1 MKPSCSIGQNAQ
13 MACQMEVLA
22 PKPGNVYPGADWNYS
37 DLTTVDF
44 LKSANAIRKPFDQS
58 ASQNLGE
65 LILSAVSSTQSVVQ
79 TNTNLG
85 QILLLAPLV
94 KASAEF
100 GEITQKLVEK
110 IISDTTAEDSNKV
123 YQAITLAKPGGMG
136 QVDQEDIHQPP
147 SLSLRQVM
155 ALAAQ
160 RDTIALQ
167 YTNGFSDILN
177 FGMSRVTQIWS
188 NTPQWTDAVVRLFLE
203 YLARIPD
210 SLISRKCGPEMA
222 HSVSATAR
230 EILNLDFVD
239 GSYQDAIQTF
249 DRWLRDDGNRRNPGT
264 TADLV
269 TATLFV
275 AIQLDKIPV
284 PPDLEMVVSGF
295 LSTVNGNDK

>member
-1 MKPSCSIGQNAQ
+1 
-13 MACQMEVLA
+13 MEVLA

-37 DLTTVDF
+37 DLTTMDF

-58 ASQNLGE
+58 ACQNLGD
-65 LILSAVSSTQSVVQ
+65 LILSAVSSTQSLVQ

-100 GEITQKLVEK
+100 GEINQKSVEK
-110 IISDTTAEDSNKV
+110 IISVTTAEDSNKV
-123 YQAITLAKPGGMG
+123 YQAIALAKPGGMG

-155 ALAAQ
+155 ALASQ

-167 YTNGFSDILN
+167 YTNGFSDVLD
-177 FGMSRVTQIWS
+177 FGMSRVTQIWA
-188 NTPQWTDAVVRLFLE
+188 NTPLWTDAVVRLFLE
-203 YLARIPD
+203 YLACIPD
-210 SLISRKCGPEMA
+210 SLISRKCGQEMA
-222 HSVSATAR
+222 HCVSATAR
-230 EILNLDFVD
+230 EILNLEFQD
-239 GSYQDAIQTF
+239 GSYQEAIQTF

-284 PPDLEMVVSGF
+284 PPDLELLVSGF
-295 LSTVNGNDK
+295 FSTLNGNDK